1 MHIGCRLA
9 GMIVAALKGRS
20 QQESA
25 HADSG
30 RLLLPARFVVPVSSY
45 PLHSTLRCRVPA
57 VRRHMRQSDHAQPAS
72 VVLTVLPGKLAVAV
86 PLQAFGFQ
94 LSNGIPIESWYDD
107 PTDNELPALLPFLE
121 DLAAAEVHDV
131 RPAIQVGLLRSA
143 VM

>member
-1 MHIGCRLA
+1 
-9 GMIVAALKGRS
+9 
-20 QQESA
+20 
-25 HADSG
+25 
-30 RLLLPARFVVPVSSY
+30 
-45 PLHSTLRCRVPA
+45 
-57 VRRHMRQSDHAQPAS
+57 MRQSHHAQPAS